1 MYEQLFRRIQPL
13 NRKEQ
18 MYGRNPTYISSW
30 LLVAI
35 GSVMMCI
42 VMVVVNIGKKLFCFR
57 TSKRKAFSN
66 DKLDKVRG

>member
-18 MYGRNPTYISSW
+18 MYGRNPMHISSW
-30 LLVAI
+30 LLVVI

-42 VMVVVNIGKKLFCFR
+42 VMVIVNIGKKLFYLG

-66 DKLDKVRG
+66 DKLGKVRG